1 MAEIEIGV
9 LSNQCLNRRIAD
21 PKTLAL
27 QTSAWQDRRNR
38 DGIPVKWRFTV
49 QNARTAPPH
58 LYLQLPYWSCTSFLM
73 MYWPAGFEKL
83 FAEREALGSRYGVGY
98 NQTGGRNEPT
108 NPEYWAAAA
117 AIPRKDGV
125 INRYTDTTKAQ

>member
-1 MAEIEIGV
+1 
-9 LSNQCLNRRIAD
+9 
-21 PKTLAL
+21 
-27 QTSAWQDRRNR
+27 
-38 DGIPVKWRFTV
+38 
-49 QNARTAPPH
+49 
-58 LYLQLPYWSCTSFLM
+58 M

-83 FAEREALGSRYGVGY
+83 FAEREALGSRYGVAY